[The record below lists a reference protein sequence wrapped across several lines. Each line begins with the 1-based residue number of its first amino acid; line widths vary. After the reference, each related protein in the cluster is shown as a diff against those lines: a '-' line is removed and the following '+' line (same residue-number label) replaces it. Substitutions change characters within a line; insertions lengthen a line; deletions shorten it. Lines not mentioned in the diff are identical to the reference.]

1 MRRPRQVAVA
11 HRAETTLP
19 ACRTGSSSRRPPC
32 APRTGPRRRPIP
44 SSRSSAPCTT
54 RSRVPIQTVARGVV
68 FGTFAVILGVAAIVL
83 WVILSIRLLDNYL
96 PNAWFGE
103 EHVWV
108 SYLIVGS
115 VLCGAALVLWWLRQP
130 ESAKG

>member
-1 MRRPRQVAVA
+1 MQDRV
-11 HRAETTLP
+11 ELSTTTVRTEDWP
-19 ACRTGSSSRRPPC
+19 AQATDSIVKVVGTVHDKVTG
-32 APRTGPRRRPIP
+32 
-44 SSRSSAPCTT
+44 
-54 RSRVPIQTVARGVV
+54 PIQTVARGVV
-68 FGTFAVILGVAAIVL
+68 FGTFAVILGAAAIVL
-83 WVILSIRLLDNYL
+83 WVILAIRLLDNYL

-130 ESAKG
+130 ESAEG